1 MTGVMQLYA
10 KKYQRLL
17 TKHQMLEG
25 KKRFF
30 YRFQGEDSPAT
41 ILISDL
47 WPLELKDSEFLLF

>member
-17 TKHQMLEG
+17 MKHQMLEG
-25 KKRFF
+25 KERFF
-30 YRFQGEDSPAT
+30 YRFQREDSPAT

-47 WPLELKDSEFLLF
+47 